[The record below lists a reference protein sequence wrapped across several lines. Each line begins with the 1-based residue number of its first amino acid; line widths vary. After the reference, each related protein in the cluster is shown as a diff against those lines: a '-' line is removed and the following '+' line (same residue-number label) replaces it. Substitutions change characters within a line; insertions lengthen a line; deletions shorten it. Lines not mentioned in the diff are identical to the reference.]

1 MLGQTRACAEGGGG
15 VYSCVA
21 QVRITNNM
29 LFQVG
34 GDVNAVRQNVT
45 RNPWGDRCARQSL
58 RKGDTLILQALRSP
72 SRYLESM
79 KMPTGRLAEQEGT
92 VQQDGGLSKLPLA
105 ILATKLIEWNHKN
118 PQCGIE

>member
-1 MLGQTRACAEGGGG
+1 
-15 VYSCVA
+15 
-21 QVRITNNM
+21 
-29 LFQVG
+29 
-34 GDVNAVRQNVT
+34 
-45 RNPWGDRCARQSL
+45 
-58 RKGDTLILQALRSP
+58 
-72 SRYLESM
+72 M